1 MTARKPFIFGGL
13 IVLVVLG
20 IIASLIFTF
29 AANPNQSS
37 VMNANEAQT
46 KGLSEAQFAGL
57 VGVPARVTTTLT
69 NLADYTRVSSNGTG
83 EAGPD
88 ASGVGLN
95 PDRRVWVVAFE
106 GDVMLSLPG
115 AGGQTYDNI
124 TFALDAKTGEVI
136 GVSAYVGGKTAAPYL
151 Q

>member
-1 MTARKPFIFGGL
+1 MLA
-13 IVLVVLG
+13 VLG
-20 IIASLIFTF
+20 IVVSLVFTF
-29 AANPNQSS
+29 AANPNQSG

-46 KGLSEAQFAGL
+46 KGLAEAQFAGL
-57 VGVPARVTTTLT
+57 VGDPDRVTTTLT

-83 EAGPD
+83 EAGKD

-95 PDRRVWVVAFE
+95 PDLQVWVVAFE
-106 GDVMLSLPG
+106 GDVRLSLPG